1 VYAAALEEKTSLRG
15 AFVAMSVFK
24 PNQLPPLK
32 HAEGR
37 SFYILHSPE
46 DFIPIRMA
54 EQAETKLR
62 ANGGRA
68 KLATYE
74 GGHGWRGNPYDMI
87 QEGIRW
93 LEKQAQASAP

>member
-1 VYAAALEEKTSLRG
+1 
-15 AFVAMSVFK
+15 
-24 PNQLPPLK
+24 LPPLK

-74 GGHGWRGNPYDMI
+74 GGHGWRSDVYGMI
-87 QEGIRW
+87 REGVRW
-93 LEKQAQASAP
+93 LEKQAQEPASQK